1 MSLDCLLSSQRYH
14 QGQIYKKKKT
24 IERSIIY
31 VDLNVRNKDIS
42 NKNPE

>member
-14 QGQIYKKKKT
+14 QGQIYQKKN
-24 IERSIIY
+24 ERSIIY
-31 VDLNVRNKDIS
+31 VDLNVWNKDIS

>member
-14 QGQIYKKKKT
+14 QGQIYKKKT